1 MSGKVKALSVARVG
15 SEQDVT
21 GSGAALGGYGRL
33 SSLGLT
39 GQESYVS
46 EREQERPCGGW
57 AEGGRA
63 QLGRWLHWD
72 RVRGPT
78 WGALETEGQI

>member
-1 MSGKVKALSVARVG
+1 MQKGTQSLRKEKTCVSGKVKALSVARVG

-21 GSGAALGGYGRL
+21 GLGAALGGYGRL

-63 QLGRWLHWD
+63 QLG
-72 RVRGPT
+72 GGCT
-78 WGALETEGQI
+78 GTG